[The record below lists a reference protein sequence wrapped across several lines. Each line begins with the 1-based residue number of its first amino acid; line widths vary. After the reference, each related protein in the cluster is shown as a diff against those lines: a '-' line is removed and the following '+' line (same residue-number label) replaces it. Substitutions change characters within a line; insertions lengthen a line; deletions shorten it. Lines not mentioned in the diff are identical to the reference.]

1 LFPGLGT
8 PGTEEAAGGVFGASV
23 IELGASLEVFFSGAF
38 FSTTS
43 DTSASSEAGS
53 ASFSAAA
60 FLVVAFGLAAF
71 LGSSFGLASGNA
83 ARSFLATGGAMVED
97 PLLTYSPSSS
107 NLARATLV
115 SIPSSLATS

>member
-43 DTSASSEAGS
+43 ATSEFSAAG
-53 ASFSAAA
+53 AASAAA

-71 LGSSFGLASGNA
+71 FGSSFGLASGNA
-83 ARSFLATGGAMVED
+83 ARSFLATGGAIVED

-107 NLARATLV
+107 NLAKATLV